1 MRVGRITSSQ
11 FLLRK
16 LDINSKIK
24 NWEEMEEDMNINFKV
39 GDKFCEVRRD
49 MRALTLSNL
58 LQTMKLGEK
67 ANFFIRNKG
76 KNPYLCKVLNT
87 ILITRH
93 YDESTKDSEICYKH
107 NEYSN

>member
-1 MRVGRITSSQ
+1 
-11 FLLRK
+11 
-16 LDINSKIK
+16 
-24 NWEEMEEDMNINFKV
+24 MEEDMNINFKV